1 MSLHKEQNM
10 KFASTIFLVVSF
22 GLALPLYAG
31 AADDNTMKHE
41 GDAKSMDNAAAMS
54 SGEVR
59 KVDKSSGKV
68 TIKHGPL
75 ANLGMPAMTMVFRV
89 KDSTM
94 LDQMKEGD
102 KIDFVAEKINGAL
115 TVIQVEPAK

>member
-1 MSLHKEQNM
+1 MKGSSKILFSL
-10 KFASTIFLVVSF
+10 TL
-22 GLALPLYAG
+22 GLALPLGAI
-31 AADDNTMKHE
+31 AADDQATTQQV
-41 GDAKSMDNAAAMS
+41 GAKSMDNTTPMS
-54 SGEVR
+54 TGEVR

-75 ANLGMPAMTMVFRV
+75 DNLGMPPMTMVFRV

-102 KIDFVAEKINGAL
+102 RINFVAEKVNGAI
-115 TVIQVEPAK
+115 TVIRAEPAK